1 MYFFMIILFINCN
14 SLIENSNIKI
24 SIIIPIYNVE
34 KYLSECLES
43 IINQSYKNL
52 EIICV
57 NDGSTDK
64 SLMVIK
70 EYEKKDK
77 RIKVISH
84 NNKGVSATKN
94 EGLKIAT
101 GDYITFVDPDDFLD
115 LNVYEKCIEA
125 IIEYKPDIVVY
136 QIHFEYLNKKKQK
149 IIKQKKIY
157 INDSISA
164 INNINIFPSCCNKVF
179 NKKILE
185 NIYFFDDMKY
195 AEDLLFRDM
204 TFPKASIIVLIPK
217 ISYHYRNIRIGSIE
231 IV

>member
-1 MYFFMIILFINCN
+1 MIRFTNYFILHLIYCFHVILFINCN
-14 SLIENSNIKI
+14 SIFENSGIKI

-34 KYLSECLES
+34 DYLGQCLES

-64 SLMVIK
+64 SLIVIK

-101 GDYITFVDPDDFLD
+101 GDYITFVAPDDF
-115 LNVYEKCIEA
+115 
-125 IIEYKPDIVVY
+125 
-136 QIHFEYLNKKKQK
+136 
-149 IIKQKKIY
+149 
-157 INDSISA
+157 
-164 INNINIFPSCCNKVF
+164 
-179 NKKILE
+179 
-185 NIYFFDDMKY
+185 
-195 AEDLLFRDM
+195 
-204 TFPKASIIVLIPK
+204 
-217 ISYHYRNIRIGSIE
+217 
-231 IV
+231 

>member
-1 MYFFMIILFINCN
+1 MIRFTNYFLLYLLYFFHVILFINCN
-14 SLIENSNIKI
+14 SLIENSNITI

-64 SLMVIK
+64 SLIIIK

-84 NNKGVSATKN
+84 NNKGISATKN

-101 GDYITFVDPDDFLD
+101 GDYITFIAPDDF
-115 LNVYEKCIEA
+115 
-125 IIEYKPDIVVY
+125 
-136 QIHFEYLNKKKQK
+136 
-149 IIKQKKIY
+149 
-157 INDSISA
+157 
-164 INNINIFPSCCNKVF
+164 
-179 NKKILE
+179 
-185 NIYFFDDMKY
+185 
-195 AEDLLFRDM
+195 
-204 TFPKASIIVLIPK
+204 
-217 ISYHYRNIRIGSIE
+217 
-231 IV
+231 